1 MELTQNID
9 NKTIDLQEV
18 DFDPFAGPKL
28 VKVIPTTQSQL
39 EIWLSCIMG
48 GDDANRSYNE
58 SISLKLK
65 GDLNTQAIKSAINTL
80 QDRHEILRSTF
91 SPDGKSICIYKPF
104 PVSHTY
110 RDLSEE
116 NPENQQKELDKL
128 HKIDAES
135 VFDLVRGPLLRTYLI
150 KTTEQEHILKISAHH
165 LVCDGWSFGIILEN
179 LSAIYNSLVGNKK
192 ITLETPIPYS
202 HYAQEI
208 QEHTSSNEYREIEAF
223 WLNQY
228 NDVPI
233 LNLPTDRVRPQVRT
247 FKSHRA
253 DFSVSK
259 NIIESLKNLG
269 LQKKASLITTLIS
282 AFESYLYLLTKQN
295 DIVLGLPAS
304 GQSATG
310 NYELV
315 GHCVNLLPLRS
326 KITGSER
333 FLDYLEKRKSE
344 ILDAYDHQ
352 QFTFSSLLQKLNIA
366 RDSSRVPLV
375 PVIFNVDMGMDAN
388 VSFSGLEHELFSDP
402 RAYENFEIFLNITGT
417 EQKLNFEWSYNSL
430 LFTSDTIERMM
441 GEFQSLLECLIAEPS
456 IKIKDIHISRNRS
469 LLKDL
474 DQWNNTV
481 ITYPKNKTVA
491 DLINETAIKYPS
503 KAAIIFNDQEVS
515 YTQLNQQSNQIAHY
529 LINQGVKEND
539 IIALVADR
547 SPEMIIVLLGII
559 KSGAAYLPLDPQ
571 YPEGRIKF
579 MLEDSGAKYALVS
592 QTQQATLHTSTTM
605 LIIEDLLLNL
615 QDTSSSYPSLNLT
628 TDRTAYLLYTSGST
642 GKPKGVQIKHP
653 SLTNF
658 LLSVQK
664 EPGIKENDVLLAVS
678 TISFDIAAT
687 EIFLPLISGASV
699 YLADTHSTRDG
710 RSLLDIVQ
718 NKGISIMQATPLTWR
733 MMLAAGWNQKL
744 PLKVICTGEAFP
756 KDLAETLLLKS
767 SEVWNGYGPTEAT
780 IWASIKKL
788 NASDELITIGNPIAN
803 TQLYILDEHL
813 SPVPLGTSG
822 ELYIAGDCLADGYL
836 NRPDLSDQKFLPN
849 PFKPGTKIYQTG
861 DLGYRL
867 PNGEVVC
874 LGRAD
879 AQVKIRGHRIE
890 LGEIEYNLSQQAGI
904 KEAVV
909 IAEGDDKDNQQLLAY
924 VVPDEKDSS
933 GWMERWDDLYTLG
946 IKSEESVPLEDQNLD
961 IAIIS
966 QYNNQEDI
974 KEHGREW
981 TQEGLKRIR
990 ALKAKKILE
999 LGTGGGHLLFEL
1011 APNVE
1016 KYIATDYSDVAIS
1029 KLNDKLA
1036 LNKERWK
1043 HVNAFRAPADDF
1055 SSIQEKDFD
1064 LIFFHG
1070 VVQYFPTLEYLVK
1083 VLETAVDHLR
1093 DGGCIHIGDSQTLSA
1108 ISMHFATE
1116 QLALLQDQVTVDEF
1130 EKIVRYQ
1137 TEKEE
1142 EISIDPG
1149 FFYFLPQLI
1158 PNITAVD
1165 VQIRGG
1171 DYSNEA
1177 TKCHYDIWLYKG
1189 ESVPRTVANDIVET
1203 WHERSSLE
1211 SIDTLLSDHSNKVIL
1226 IRDIPNQRV
1235 VKDYALS
1242 QIVRTL
1248 DKNDTVKTIKGKLRA
1263 INPTGINPT
1272 ELWRLGE
1279 QRGFKTHIR
1288 WANDASDGNI
1298 EVVFIP
1304 FRFGE
1309 CLPDAP
1315 SQLVITSEKEYLRI
1329 KKDTVEILNIPDH
1342 QIHLWRNTLKAY
1354 LPEFMIPN
1362 ALIALN
1368 RFPTTENGKIDRK
1381 SLPQPAKISTETQSS
1396 QAKPGNATEQ
1406 LIHDLWCKHLDLTS
1420 VDIHSNFFELGGHS
1434 LIAVRLMLDLEK
1446 ETGIRLPISA
1456 LFQNSS
1462 IGKLAEYVDNKN
1474 HLQNESLPND
1484 LSKSLKG
1491 TDSPTKTVPAIEP
1504 QKEIWVACMLGE
1516 DDASK
1521 SYNISFSYRFSG
1533 SLDRTAMEKALQ
1545 TLVDR
1550 HESLRATFN
1559 EDGTGMIIRDYQEVA
1574 YIYQDI
1580 SDLTPEDRNIFIENL
1595 IVANS
1600 DTVLDLSK
1608 GPLFKANLI
1617 KEKEDQHFLAVT
1629 FHHIICDGFSSSL
1642 IMNELTVLYDSY
1654 VQGNTANL
1662 PSAESFADYALS
1674 KQEFYQSPHYDEVQR
1689 FWADQFK
1696 SEVPVLDIPT
1706 DSSRSIKRSYNG
1718 SREFY
1723 KIQPSLADK
1732 FRKIGFKSGCSSAIS
1747 LRAVL
1752 EIFLHR
1758 VSGQETIVSG
1768 LPTAGQLSAKNPTLV
1783 GHCVNLL
1790 PIKADINIESSFLDY
1805 LHSRRDYL
1813 LNAYDFS
1820 ELTFSSLVNKL
1831 NVTRDPSRIPL
1842 TPVVLNIQS
1851 EPYGLQFHNL
1861 TVEPIAQKKLYETF
1875 EIAINVDDLDSGM
1888 FFRWDY
1894 NADLYNSRTI
1904 RYFHQ
1909 LFEHIMKQVCDNPAI
1924 LIKDVE
1930 LYPLPSKSLAND
1942 IQPVNQSIY
1951 DLLKS
1956 SFNKFSSATAIRF
1969 NKESITYKTLN
1980 ERTNQL
1986 AHLLLEKGVQE
1997 GDKVAIAMD
2006 RSIEMIIS
2014 VLAIVKA
2021 GAVYVPID
2029 ITFPKERIERILRNV
2044 QPKCVIKSDDCLNF
2058 SRSDIPMFDI
2068 NDCMRVC
2075 QSRSKKNL
2083 DMQYDEYN
2091 LIFILHTSGST
2102 GQPKGVCMGQK
2113 AMTNLLLWQ
2122 AQNSTAIQGTKTLQ
2136 FSPITFDVSFQEI
2149 FSTLTTG
2156 GTLELITNE
2165 ERLDGLALL
2174 DQIIAKKVERI
2185 FLPFVALQALA
2196 ENAVDTNTF
2205 PLELKEVMTAGEQLK
2220 ITPQLIKFFSKIPSA
2235 KLFNQYGPTEAH
2247 VVSQF
2252 TLTGEPTNWP
2262 TLPSIGRPINNTNI
2276 VILDT
2281 QLKEVYPG
2289 TAGELC
2295 IIGTCLS
2302 SGYLNMPEATNGKFI
2317 IWQVGDH
2324 YHRIYRTGDLA
2335 RYLPDGN
2342 IEYLGR
2348 IDSQVKIRGYRVE
2361 LGEIEA
2367 ELTRIPEIT
2376 QAAVKVQEDQIGN
2389 KRLVA
2394 YYTLNNIHDYA
2405 NDNDAKI
2412 KEWRFTLKNNLPEYM
2427 MPHEFVRLGQMPK
2440 TPSGKINR
2448 LALPSITEFSNTN
2461 KMKEIKS
2468 PQNSNESFLLKVW
2481 KKTLGINNISTDDNF
2496 FELGGHSILA
2506 VKVILAIEKEK
2517 GTRLPLAIL
2526 FERPTIEKLASV
2538 IDGNPE
2544 KVRWNSLVTIKSTG
2558 SKTPIYLVHGGGLN
2572 VLTFEP
2578 LAKYMDKN
2586 QPIYALQA
2594 LGLDGR
2600 KEKLLYTMEDLAQHY
2615 ISEILESNPTGPYIL
2630 GGYSFGG
2637 LLAYEMARQ
2646 LIAMGKKIE
2655 FIAILDTYCGG
2666 RDKRE
2671 DKGNRILRKI
2681 TRQFIKFGFI
2691 TRSFLHNPFETVRYQ
2706 WVFIQN
2712 KIKNIFSHNY
2722 VVNDEFFTY
2731 DAEINRS
2738 YDIAYENYK
2747 MSPMDVEV
2755 HLFKTQKR
2763 LYFLDDGKYYG
2774 WKKYALKGVRVY
2786 EVPGDHKTFLL
2797 SPNNK
2802 KFSRILQ
2809 TAINTQY
2816 ARVNA

>member
-65 GDLNTQAIKSAINTL
+65 GDLNRQAIKSAINTL

-110 RDLSEE
+110 RDLSEK

-179 LSAIYNSLVGNKK
+179 ISAIYNSLVGNEN
-192 ITLETPIPYS
+192 IALETPIPYS

-253 DFSVSK
+253 DFSVPKS
-259 NIIESLKNLG
+259 IIESLKSFG
-269 LQKKASLITTLIS
+269 SKKKASLITTLIA
-282 AFESYLYLLTKQN
+282 AFESYLHLLTKQN

-326 KITGSER
+326 KINGDES
-333 FLDYLEKRKSE
+333 FMDYLDKRKSE
-344 ILDAYDHQ
+344 IMDAYDHQ

-366 RDSSRVPLV
+366 RDSSRIPLV

-430 LFTSDTIERMM
+430 LFTSDTIEKMM
-441 GEFQSLLECLIAEPS
+441 SEFQSLLECLIAEPS

-469 LLKDL
+469 LLRDL

-481 ITYPKNKTVA
+481 VTYPKDKTVA
-491 DLINETAIKYPS
+491 DLVNETAIRYPS
-503 KAAIIFNDQEVS
+503 KAAIIFNDQETT
-515 YTQLNQQSNQIAHY
+515 YTELNQQSNRIAHY

-547 SPEMIIVLLGII
+547 SPEMIITLLGII
-559 KSGAAYLPLDPQ
+559 KSGAAYLPIDPQ
-571 YPEGRIKF
+571 YPEGRIQF
-579 MLEDSGAKYALVS
+579 MLEDSGVKYALVS
-592 QTQQATLHTSTTM
+592 QTQQATLHTAATK
-605 LIIEDLLLNL
+605 LIIEDLLLSL
-615 QDTSSSYPSLNLT
+615 QNTSSSYPSLNLT
-628 TDRTAYLLYTSGST
+628 ADRTAYVLYTSGST

-699 YLADTHSTRDG
+699 YLADTNSTRDG
-710 RSLLDIVQ
+710 RALFDIVQ

-733 MMLAAGWNQKL
+733 IMLAAGWNQKL

-788 NASDELITIGNPIAN
+788 SVSDELITIGNPIAN

-890 LGEIEYNLSQQAGI
+890 LGEIEYNLIQQAGI

-909 IAEGDDKDNQQLLAY
+909 VADGDDKDNQQLLAY

-1011 APNVE
+1011 APNAE

-1116 QLALLQDQVTVDEF
+1116 QLALLQDQVSVDEF

-1288 WANDASDGNI
+1288 WTNDASDGNI

-1304 FRFGE
+1304 VNLGE

-1315 SQLVITSEKEYLRI
+1315 SQLVITSEKEYLRV
-1329 KKDTVEILNIPDH
+1329 KKDTVEILSIPDH
-1342 QIHLWRNTLKAY
+1342 QIHLWKNKLKAH

-1381 SLPQPAKISTETQSS
+1381 SLPQPAKILAETQSS
-1396 QAKPGNATEQ
+1396 QAKPSNATEQ

-1462 IGKLAEYVDNKN
+1462 IAKLAQKIVLNDEQKLSVQPSATS
-1474 HLQNESLPND
+1474 LESQ
-1484 LSKSLKG
+1484 
-1491 TDSPTKTVPAIEP
+1491 TITAPTTKP
-1504 QKEIWVACMLGE
+1504 QKEIWTSCILGGE
-1516 DDASK
+1516 NANRA
-1521 SYNISFSYRFSG
+1521 YNISYAQKLYG
-1533 SLDRTAMEKALQ
+1533 KLDLEILRSSIQE
-1545 TLVDR
+1545 LVNR
-1550 HESLRATFN
+1550 HQSLRSTFN
-1559 EDGTGMIIRDYQEVA
+1559 DEGTEIIINPNVVADYTFFE
-1574 YIYQDI
+1574 I
-1580 SDLTPEDRNIFIENL
+1580 SNLSPYEQKEFIDKEL
-1595 IVANS
+1595 HKCAT
-1600 DTVLDLSK
+1600 DVLDLQQA
-1608 GPLFKANLI
+1608 PLFKAIVIQTSQDEHLFI
-1617 KEKEDQHFLAVT
+1617 IS
-1629 FHHIICDGFSSSL
+1629 FHHIICDGFSTSIIMKELSEVYNAKLSGTNLKIAPAVSL
-1642 IMNELTVLYDSY
+1642 SDFTNKTDKYYKSDEYNETIRFWIDQYQGETPVL
-1654 VQGNTANL
+1654 NL
-1662 PSAESFADYALS
+1662 P
-1674 KQEFYQSPHYDEVQR
+1674 
-1689 FWADQFK
+1689 
-1696 SEVPVLDIPT
+1696 T
-1706 DSSRSIKRSYNG
+1706 DFTRPQKRTYNG
-1718 SREFY
+1718 ARAYFHVANDNI
-1723 KIQPSLADK
+1723 KKLKALA
-1732 FRKIGFKSGCSSAIS
+1732 FNNGCSSAILFRS
-1747 LRAVL
+1747 IF
-1752 EIFLHR
+1752 EIFLSR
-1758 VSGQETIVSG
+1758 ICNQKTIITG
-1768 LPTAGQLSAKNPTLV
+1768 LPVAGQLNEENTNLV

-1790 PIKADINIESSFLDY
+1790 PLKTTINPKLTFEAY
-1805 LHSRRDYL
+1805 LAERRDSILEVY
-1813 LNAYDFS
+1813 NHYNI
-1820 ELTFSSLVNKL
+1820 TFSDLLSSLKYK
-1831 NVTRDPSRIPL
+1831 RDTSRLPL
-1842 TPVVLNIQS
+1842 TPVFLNINS
-1851 EPYGLQFHNL
+1851 DKFEFEFINL
-1861 TVEPIAQKKLYETF
+1861 KKETYPTKKLFETF
-1875 EIAINVDDLDSGM
+1875 EIALNIDDLTTEVV
-1888 FFRWDY
+1888 FRWDY
-1894 NADLYNSRTI
+1894 NTDLFKSETIEEFQREFETLINIFSNESNIIIGKIATKHDKEYEALLKKVADWNSTQQI
-1904 RYFHQ
+1904 Y
-1909 LFEHIMKQVCDNPAI
+1909 P
-1924 LIKDVE
+1924 KDKNITAYIDE
-1930 LYPLPSKSLAND
+1930 ISNSYPSKTALTYN
-1942 IQPVNQSIY
+1942 NQH
-1951 DLLKS
+1951 
-1956 SFNKFSSATAIRF
+1956 
-1969 NKESITYKTLN
+1969 ITYQELN
-1980 ERTNQL
+1980 LQSNQF
-1986 AHLLLEKGVQE
+1986 AHFLIGEGLKKGNI
-1997 GDKVAIAMD
+1997 VAFMLD
-2006 RSIEMIIS
+2006 RGPEMIIS
-2014 VLAIVKA
+2014 LLGILKA
-2021 GAVYVPID
+2021 GAAYLPLDPQFPSDRTDFMLTDSESQLIITSQKYLHRFKDKNGVITWENVEERVSQESDTLSVVSSNAHDLAYV
-2029 ITFPKERIERILRNV
+2029 L
-2044 QPKCVIKSDDCLNF
+2044 
-2058 SRSDIPMFDI
+2058 
-2068 NDCMRVC
+2068 
-2075 QSRSKKNL
+2075 
-2083 DMQYDEYN
+2083 Y
-2091 LIFILHTSGST
+2091 TSGST
-2102 GQPKGVCMGQK
+2102 GKPKGVQIEMHSLVNFLLSMQEKPGISLNDK
-2113 AMTNLLLWQ
+2113 LLAVTTISFDIAGLELLLPLISGAEIVMADYEKSRNGVELLNLLNQSNANIMQ
-2122 AQNSTAIQGTKTLQ
+2122 AT
-2136 FSPITFDVSFQEI
+2136 PITWYMLIECGWQP
-2149 FSTLTTG
+2149 TTMFKALCG
-2156 GTLELITNE
+2156 GENLPKDLIE
-2165 ERLDGLALL
+2165 KLLALGVNL
-2174 DQIIAKKVERI
+2174 W
-2185 FLPFVALQALA
+2185 
-2196 ENAVDTNTF
+2196 N
-2205 PLELKEVMTAGEQLK
+2205 M
-2220 ITPQLIKFFSKIPSA
+2220 
-2235 KLFNQYGPTEAH
+2235 YGPTETTIWSSTKNITSSEGTIT
-2247 VVSQF
+2247 V
-2252 TLTGEPTNWP
+2252 GK
-2262 TLPSIGRPINNTNI
+2262 PINNTEFY
-2276 VILDT
+2276 ILDEEMRQVPT
-2281 QLKEVYPG
+2281 G
-2289 TAGELC
+2289 TVGEIYIAGDGLAR
-2295 IIGTCLS
+2295 
-2302 SGYLNMPEATNGKFI
+2302 GYLNRPELTSEKFI
-2317 IWQVGDH
+2317 KNPFSINKDARM
-2324 YHRIYRTGDLA
+2324 YSTGDTGYFL
-2335 RYLPDGN
+2335 DNG
-2342 IEYLGR
+2342 EVVCLGR
-2348 IDSQVKIRGYRVE
+2348 MDSQVKIRGFRIE
-2361 LGEIEA
+2361 LEEIEYNFNKLPGIKKCIVSVDKENPYTPQLRAYVLLDTEETKISADTVIEWKTQLKTMMPDYMIPTSITAVDKFPTTNNGKIDRKSLDKRKQNESQFA
-2367 ELTRIPEIT
+2367 EKSV
-2376 QAAVKVQEDQIGN
+2376 VKVKNELEETVARIWSEHLLIDQID
-2389 KRLVA
+2389 R
-2394 YYTLNNIHDYA
+2394 
-2405 NDNDAKI
+2405 
-2412 KEWRFTLKNNLPEYM
+2412 
-2427 MPHEFVRLGQMPK
+2427 
-2440 TPSGKINR
+2440 
-2448 LALPSITEFSNTN
+2448 
-2461 KMKEIKS
+2461 
-2468 PQNSNESFLLKVW
+2468 NSN
-2481 KKTLGINNISTDDNF
+2481 F
-2496 FELGGHSILA
+2496 FDLGGNSL
-2506 VKVILAIEKEK
+2506 LAIRTMRAIENET
-2517 GTRLPLAIL
+2517 GIRVPISIL
-2526 FERPTIEKLASV
+2526 FEHS
-2538 IDGNPE
+2538 
-2544 KVRWNSLVTIKSTG
+2544 TIKSVAHFLSDSKQEKKWQCLVPIKRTG
-2558 SKTPIYLVHGGGLN
+2558 TKSPLYLVHGGGFN
-2572 VLTFEP
+2572 ILTFEP
-2578 LAKYMDKN
+2578 LSKHLDPD
-2586 QPIYALQA
+2586 QPLYALQG
-2594 LGLDGR
+2594 LGLYD
-2600 KEKLLYTMEDLAQHY
+2600 KNTLLPTVEEIAAFY
-2615 ISEILESNPTGPYIL
+2615 INEMLENDPVGPYQL
-2630 GGYSFGG
+2630 GGYCSGG
-2637 LLAYEMARQ
+2637 ILAYEMAAQ
-2646 LIAMGKKIE
+2646 LQAMGKKVS
-2655 FIAILDTYCGG
+2655 FLAMLDTNYDYPPLGATT
-2666 RDKRE
+2666 
-2671 DKGNRILRKI
+2671 NQLILRD
-2681 TRQFIKFGFI
+2681 
-2691 TRSFLHNPFETVRYQ
+2691 
-2706 WVFIQN
+2706 
-2712 KIKNIFSHNY
+2712 IKNIVLAGMHLIKSSLLHPRLTYRYIRNEIEKKSKIFRTKSHISFY
-2722 VVNDEFFTY
+2722 EETVNE
-2731 DAEINRS
+2731 
-2738 YDIAYENYK
+2738 AYEQA
-2747 MSPMDVEV
+2747 
-2755 HLFKTQKR
+2755 FKTYK
-2763 LYFLDDGKYYG
+2763 GKPLNTKITLLKAKTRVFYVEDPKLYG
-2774 WKKYALKGVRVY
+2774 WKKLALQGIDVHTMK
-2786 EVPGDHKTFLL
+2786 GDHTTFLMP
-2797 SPNNK
+2797 PNEKEFAK
-2802 KFSRILQ
+2802 KLQILL
-2809 TAINTQY
+2809 N
-2816 ARVNA
+2816 